1 MEFIPKI
8 IINLNMKQTYNKI
21 PIVVFEN
28 KLTFGIKSKGT
39 SLFKIQLMEAPK
51 DIQMYIRALNPNK
64 EKFTISPTKVDTD
77 TFLVDL
83 QDEQK
88 NINGKYPFEI
98 VIKSGEQEMTIYQG
112 HYRIKEW
119 LDNRTDINIDYKEVK

>member
-28 KLTFGIKSKGT
+28 KLTFGIKSRGT
-39 SLFKIQLMEAPK
+39 SLFKIQLLEAPEG
-51 DIQMYIRALNPNK
+51 IEMYIRVLSPDK
-64 EKFTISPTKVDTD
+64 RKFTISPTKVDTD

-83 QDEQK
+83 QDDQK

-98 VIKSGEQEMTIYQG
+98 VLKSGEQEMTIYQG

-119 LDNRTDINIDYKEVK
+119 LDNKDINEEVNK